1 MWAYSWQ
8 IKDLLG
14 HHFLL
19 LERIIT
25 AEGLRFNEPL
35 EAGSNLEKNK
45 NMMQK
50 IRDNYGKAIVA
61 IAVAGSYIIPFA
73 NVRADTLASTTA
85 AAGAK
90 FEATTGFTF
99 SSVVDFFVSLLM
111 QGLGLGLYALQQ
123 TWFVWLSILAIGA
136 VLGLIYLGMRFIH
149 GSH

>member
-1 MWAYSWQ
+1 
-8 IKDLLG
+8 
-14 HHFLL
+14 
-19 LERIIT
+19 
-25 AEGLRFNEPL
+25 
-35 EAGSNLEKNK
+35 
-45 NMMQK
+45 MMQK

-61 IAVAGSYIIPFA
+61 IAAVGSYVIPFA

-99 SSVVDFFVSLLM
+99 QSVVDFTVSLLM
-111 QGLGLGLYALQQ
+111 QALGLGLYVLEQ

-136 VLGLIYLGMRFIH
+136 VIGLIYMGVRFIR